1 MEIID
6 EPNEVAEIVPYDKET
21 LHGAKEFKITF
32 VNPLDA
38 AIHAE
43 EGFGI
48 ENLEWCPEVYFAD
61 NVIRNNR
68 ARGTLF
74 STPLKTIVE
83 RNTFD
88 HTSGTAILLCGDCN
102 GWFETGAC
110 RDVTIRDNK
119 FINSLTNLFQFTEAV
134 ISIYPEIP
142 DLESQQKYF
151 HGGEGHPGVVIEN
164 NHFETFDRP
173 IVFAK
178 SIDGL
183 TFRGNTIVQN
193 EDFPAFHKNQTRFRF
208 LRTKNVVIENNDFSD
223 GDASV
228 SEE

>member
-1 MEIID
+1 M
-6 EPNEVAEIVPYDKET
+6 
-21 LHGAKEFKITF
+21 
-32 VNPLDA
+32 
-38 AIHAE
+38 
-43 EGFGI
+43 
-48 ENLEWCPEVYFAD
+48 YFAD

-74 STPLKTIVE
+74 STPLKTVVE
-83 RNTFD
+83 RNVFD

-110 RDVTIRDNK
+110 RDVTIRENK

-142 DLESQQKYF
+142 NLEAQQKYF
-151 HGGEGHPGVVIEN
+151 HGGEGRPGVVIEN
-164 NHFETFDRP
+164 NLFETFDRP

-183 TFRGNTIVQN
+183 TFRGNKVIQN
-193 EDFPAFHKNQTRFRF
+193 EDFPAFHRNQTRFRF
-208 LRTKNVVIENNDFSD
+208 LRTKNVVIEGNEFSD